1 VPVDKAIEESLELAR
16 RGGAVLWI
24 CNTVGAAQKQYQ
36 RFTELIH
43 NEFPLGLLHS
53 RFPFWQREKLET
65 EWMERFGKS
74 GTTRCGSILISTQIV
89 EQSVDLDADLLITE
103 LAPTDML
110 LQRLGRLWRHDR
122 KRRPVDVARMCIIE
136 EQKDMKQ
143 LKELDAKGIK
153 DTLGSKAKVYA
164 PYVLLRSL
172 AVWKTN
178 QKVLIP
184 AQIRQLLESTYGVED
199 DEPESWQQLSYDWFG
214 TDSAKQMLACRNSN
228 LWQLAL
234 EDKEGVQTRINE
246 MPTVSVVLCQSV
258 KKSEA
263 TFIDGSTGKLDKDT
277 FYFPTAQAIHR
288 NIVKVPEY
296 CFEHVDLKSVLAE
309 YVYEQHSV
317 GIVMGDGSVEINGH
331 RNGIKLFYSDTQG
344 LVIKK
349 SP

>member
-1 VPVDKAIEESLELAR
+1 
-16 RGGAVLWI
+16 
-24 CNTVGAAQKQYQ
+24 
-36 RFTELIH
+36 
-43 NEFPLGLLHS
+43 
-53 RFPFWQREKLET
+53 
-65 EWMERFGKS
+65 
-74 GTTRCGSILISTQIV
+74 
-89 EQSVDLDADLLITE
+89 
-103 LAPTDML
+103 
-110 LQRLGRLWRHDR
+110 
-122 KRRPVDVARMCIIE
+122 
-136 EQKDMKQ
+136 MKQ